1 VLWENLEQIDL
12 ELPAFLGDSQAPRVA
27 VVRLDPLQE
36 FEPRLKSRMLQGVI
50 RTPELDDMYPHLS
63 DEALAEARGVFDE
76 VHLYT
81 AADRDYAMAVLK
93 ATGLRY
99 AFDEVYTVGEVYAG
113 TQVLPV
119 NARTRWALIDN
130 DEGIAMSKIS
140 AVSGPAGVRIAE
152 AMRTHWVFVPDFAP
166 KNRRAAEREDATV
179 LFGAVDDAAWRT
191 R

>member
-1 VLWENLEQIDL
+1 MPEPRRILFVDLDETLVSTGNLVPEAD
-12 ELPAFLGDSQAPRVA
+12 APRA
-27 VVRLDPLQE
+27 VVRDVFGKHTYSVFVRP
-36 FEPRLKSRMLQGVI
+36 GAV
-50 RTPELDDMYPHLS
+50 
-63 DEALAEARGVFDE
+63 EALVAARDTFDE

-81 AADRDYAMAVLK
+81 AADRIYAEAVLK

-99 AFDEVYTVGEVYAG
+99 AVDEVYTVGEVYAG

-140 AVSGPAGVRIAE
+140 AISGPAGVRIGE
-152 AMRTHWVFVPDFAP
+152 AMRRHWIFVPDFHP

>member
-1 VLWENLEQIDL
+1 MPEPRRILFVDLDETLVSTGNLVPEAD
-12 ELPAFLGDSQAPRVA
+12 APRA
-27 VVRLDPLQE
+27 VVR
-36 FEPRLKSRMLQGVI
+36 
-50 RTPELDDMYPHLS
+50 DMFGKHTYSVFVRPGAE
-63 DEALAEARGVFDE
+63 EALAEARGVFDE

-152 AMRTHWVFVPDFAP
+152 AMRTHWVYVPDFAP
-166 KNRRAAEREDATV
+166 ENRWAAVDADATV